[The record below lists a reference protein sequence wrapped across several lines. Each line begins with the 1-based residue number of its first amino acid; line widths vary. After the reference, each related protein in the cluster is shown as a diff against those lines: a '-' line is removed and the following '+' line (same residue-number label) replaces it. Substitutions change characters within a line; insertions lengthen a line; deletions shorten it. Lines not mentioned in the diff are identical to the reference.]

1 MGKHST
7 NDNEKTTNHPF
18 DVDAVERAP
27 VDAVPA
33 GAEAEGGQIPG
44 RGWRGRRRGFSA
56 LCRHLSLVSAFYFFS
71 SFLARVTGG
80 GLLMRAEERQTGRQ
94 RERERE
100 TERRRDAAFFRL
112 LSLAVESKK
121 RGRGRERASER
132 ESERENEVKS
142 LFERK
147 KLNSSTRKRN
157 PMAMVASPHYQVRR
171 KRCLAL
177 SLASS
182 CA

>member
-1 MGKHST
+1 VEREEARVFGSLSSFVFGLGFLLLFFLSRAR
-7 NDNEKTTNHPF
+7 DWGWPF
-18 DVDAVERAP
+18 DES
-27 VDAVPA
+27 
-33 GAEAEGGQIPG
+33 
-44 RGWRGRRRGFSA
+44 RGE
-56 LCRHLSLVSAFYFFS
+56 
-71 SFLARVTGG
+71 TD
-80 GLLMRAEERQTGRQ
+80 RQTE